1 MNETLKRILNLN
13 SSKGNSD
20 KTLELELKLK
30 PKTVNNW
37 KRGLSE
43 GYMKMLPQLADY
55 FDVSVDYLLGR
66 TENEQSDVSKDKFP
80 SEEIYY
86 IPVIATVAAG
96 FNQNIVSSDWNE
108 VLEVPASIV
117 RGYNKKDLF
126 VFVVSGDSMYP
137 KFLPNDR
144 VLVVRTESVDS
155 GDIAIVSYAD
165 YEDGTIKKVVY
176 EPDCKYIDLIPLNP
190 KYSPVRLYGDQ
201 LDGFRICGKVIYL
214 FRAI

>member
-66 TENEQSDVSKDKFP
+66 TDTAKQPEPHLANE
-80 SEEIYY
+80 Y
-86 IPVIATVAAG
+86 
-96 FNQNIVSSDWNE
+96 
-108 VLEVPASIV
+108 VP
-117 RGYNKKDLF
+117 
-126 VFVVSGDSMYP
+126 
-137 KFLPNDR
+137 
-144 VLVVRTESVDS
+144 
-155 GDIAIVSYAD
+155 
-165 YEDGTIKKVVY
+165 
-176 EPDCKYIDLIPLNP
+176 
-190 KYSPVRLYGDQ
+190 
-201 LDGFRICGKVIYL
+201 DGFITMPGYRIDNRRV
-214 FRAI
+214 